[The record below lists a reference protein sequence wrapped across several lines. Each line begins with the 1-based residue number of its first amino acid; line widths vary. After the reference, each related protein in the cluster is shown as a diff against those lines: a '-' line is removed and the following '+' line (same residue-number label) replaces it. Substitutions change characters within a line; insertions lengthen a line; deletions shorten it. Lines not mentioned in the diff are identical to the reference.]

1 MKYKYVKRFF
11 DFIFA
16 LFGLIL
22 LSPLLLLVS
31 FIILFF
37 DGRPIFFKQYR
48 IGYLNRKF
56 IFYKFRSMP
65 VNTEITS
72 SDKIK
77 NIKISQVGKIIR
89 RLSIDELPQL
99 LNILKGDMSFVGPR
113 PCIESQ
119 VELIRKRKLNG
130 SFKLRPGLT
139 GFAQIRAYDFMPVN
153 QKVRFDEI
161 YLNEFN
167 IFFDLYILFS
177 TFFYLLKSP
186 PKY

>member
-31 FIILFF
+31 FMILFF

-89 RLSIDELPQL
+89 RL
-99 LNILKGDMSFVGPR
+99 
-113 PCIESQ
+113 
-119 VELIRKRKLNG
+119 
-130 SFKLRPGLT
+130 
-139 GFAQIRAYDFMPVN
+139 
-153 QKVRFDEI
+153 
-161 YLNEFN
+161 
-167 IFFDLYILFS
+167 
-177 TFFYLLKSP
+177 
-186 PKY
+186 